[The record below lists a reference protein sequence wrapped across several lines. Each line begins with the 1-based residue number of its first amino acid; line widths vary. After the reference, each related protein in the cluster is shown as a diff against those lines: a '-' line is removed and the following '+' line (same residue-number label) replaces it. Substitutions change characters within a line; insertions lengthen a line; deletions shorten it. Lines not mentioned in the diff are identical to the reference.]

1 MSGLQNR
8 CSFPC
13 YLCFANILWKV
24 AGRVV
29 CKGLE
34 IVRNCSVKSTTLP
47 KLRRTHADAAS
58 VAQLID
64 FVEQIHDIEPDFDR
78 LLST

>member
-1 MSGLQNR
+1 MSVSR
-8 CSFPC
+8 IAFHSTVMS
-13 YLCFANILWKV
+13 ANIFRKV

-29 CKGLE
+29 CNSSK
-34 IVRNCSVKSTTLP
+34 IVRNCPVKSAALA
-47 KLRRTHADAAS
+47 KLRRAHADAAA

-64 FVEQIHDIEPDFDR
+64 LVEQVHDIEPDFDR

>member
-1 MSGLQNR
+1 MVQKS
-8 CSFPC
+8 
-13 YLCFANILWKV
+13 YA
-24 AGRVV
+24 
-29 CKGLE
+29 
-34 IVRNCSVKSTTLP
+34 NCSVKSTTLP